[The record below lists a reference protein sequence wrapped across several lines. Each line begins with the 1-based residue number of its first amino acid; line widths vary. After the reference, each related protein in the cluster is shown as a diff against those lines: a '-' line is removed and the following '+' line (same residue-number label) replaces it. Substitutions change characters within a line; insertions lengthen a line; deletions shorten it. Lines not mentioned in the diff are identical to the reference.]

1 LKRIIYLIILLFFI
15 NCSDK
20 NKSESLNRNAFIYFS
35 ENPKEEIFDFKI
47 IEKKDFAIYKYV
59 SQVDSSKIVD
69 LNFTNKNQMFF
80 GEEFIQEKRNPISF
94 QEIPDI
100 NFHFYEMKDP
110 VIDGTGPILF
120 NNQYGILGIYNGFGP
135 RIIFL
140 KNSDKELSLKVLKAL
155 QE

>member
-1 LKRIIYLIILLFFI
+1 MGLCL
-15 NCSDK
+15 
-20 NKSESLNRNAFIYFS
+20 
-35 ENPKEEIFDFKI
+35 EE
-47 IEKKDFAIYKYV
+47 
-59 SQVDSSKIVD
+59 
-69 LNFTNKNQMFF
+69 NKNNWRNQMQTVFREF
-80 GEEFIQEKRNPISF
+80 KDVKFSWVDAKEEFIQEKRNPISF